1 MSKAPEKAKTEAAAP
16 EGTPPKKKPPI
27 VPILLLIGGL
37 ALGGGGATAYF
48 MFLAPKPAPAPDAAH
63 AETEEK
69 AEKKGGHGEESTEPV
84 FVELERLT
92 VPLVDERG
100 KLSTYVTMEVSL
112 EVENGKDGFVKG
124 RLPIVR
130 AAVNEGFSTAKL
142 ALAGQPRQIDF
153 AKAERLL
160 AEIANKALE
169 SDAVLS
175 AHIIAA
181 MPI

>member
-1 MSKAPEKAKTEAAAP
+1 
-16 EGTPPKKKPPI
+16 
-27 VPILLLIGGL
+27 
-37 ALGGGGATAYF
+37 
-48 MFLAPKPAPAPDAAH
+48 
-63 AETEEK
+63 
-69 AEKKGGHGEESTEPV
+69 
-84 FVELERLT
+84 